1 VCACQGIEFHRPL
14 RSTPVLE
21 HALGCVRARVPRLE
35 QDRSL
40 SAEVTALAGA
50 LRSGELVL
58 GVSTDVSS

>member
-1 VCACQGIEFHRPL
+1 
-14 RSTPVLE
+14 VLE

>member
-1 VCACQGIEFHRPL
+1 VA
-14 RSTPVLE
+14 
-21 HALGCVRARVPRLE
+21 RLE

-58 GVSTDVSS
+58 TP